1 MHMNMD
7 ARLRAAL
14 AAAVLSTVAVAQVGF
29 GDKAP
34 PAAWR
39 HWLQGEPTA
48 FAGEA
53 AAPCTVLAFYARP
66 GLAAQFAS
74 DGDYLASLQ
83 RRFADR
89 GLAVVA
95 VVNAPD
101 AQALANW
108 PGCRVAADDEGEL
121 TNAWLGAADGPWH
134 VVVLDKRG
142 RVVLL
147 GTPESG
153 LVDAIEATLRG
164 EDVIAPTARASAIRV
179 NMQVSFDDAIAADTV
194 RALEDVLTTA
204 PRDGLSFGLLYVT
217 QATKRNDAGEAS
229 KVLQRAS
236 KVLADEARPLA
247 VFADL
252 AMRGDP
258 GREGLATTLVPLLEV
273 ASKQTR
279 HDVTVQLAY
288 LRALVQAGLGREVG
302 RHAIAVR
309 KLVVSSASSCLDFAT
324 LLTQDK
330 DAPVHRDLATMA
342 LDKAATLGALPRLL
356 TAARY
361 GVAVRCAGD
370 TAAAKKLLDAYL
382 EEAAAITINNDC
394 WYMMT
399 ELATMG
405 RYDAFAA
412 GLAERMLE
420 QRDSMDGYEFDTAA
434 LAMFLAG
441 RVDEAVALQETA
453 IDKGGK
459 GNPEYTERLQRYKA
473 RLAPAPR

>member
-1 MHMNMD
+1 MNME

-14 AAAVLSTVAVAQVGF
+14 AAVVLGAVAVAQVGF
-29 GDKAP
+29 GGAAP

-39 HWLQGEPTA
+39 HWLQGEPAA

-53 AAPCTVLAFYARP
+53 MAPCTVLAFYTRP
-66 GLAAQFAS
+66 GLEAQFAS

-89 GLAVVA
+89 GLVVVA
-95 VVNAPD
+95 VVKAPD

-108 PGCRVAADDEGEL
+108 PGCRVAADPEAEL
-121 TNAWLGAADGPWH
+121 TNAWLGAGEAPCH
-134 VVVLDKRG
+134 VIVLDKRS
-142 RVVLL
+142 VVLL
-147 GTPESG
+147 GTPEAG
-153 LVDAIEATLRG
+153 LVDAIESTLRG
-164 EDVIAPTARASAIRV
+164 EDVIAATARAFGIR
-179 NMQVSFDDAIAADTV
+179 NNLLASFDDALAADTV
-194 RALEDVLTTA
+194 RALEDVLATA
-204 PRDGLSFGLLYVT
+204 PRDGLSLGLLYT
-217 QATKRNDAGEAS
+217 AQATKRSDAGEAA

-236 KVLADEARPLA
+236 KVLAGEARPLA
-247 VFADL
+247 AFADL
-252 AMRGDP
+252 ALRGDP
-258 GREGLATTLVPLLEV
+258 GRDGLATTLVPLLE
-273 ASKQTR
+273 AAAAEAR
-279 HDVTVQLAY
+279 RDVVVQLAY
-288 LRALVQAGLGREVG
+288 LRALVQAGSGREVG

-309 KLVVSSASSCLDFAT
+309 KLVVASASSCLDFAT

-330 DAPVHRDLATMA
+330 DAAVHRDLATMA
-342 LDKAATLGALPRLL
+342 LDKAASLGALPRLL

-361 GVAVRCAGD
+361 GVAVRCTGD
-370 TAAAKKLLDAYL
+370 TAAAKKLLDVYL
-382 EEAAAITINNDC
+382 EEAQAITINNDC
-394 WYMMT
+394 WYIMT

-420 QRDSMDGYEFDTAA
+420 QRDQMDYYEFDTAA

-459 GNPEYTERLQRYKA
+459 GNPEYTERLQRYKT
-473 RLAPAPR
+473 RMAPAPR

>member
-1 MHMNMD
+1 ME
-7 ARLRAAL
+7 ARLRDAL
-14 AAAVLSTVAVAQVGF
+14 AAVVLSTGAVAQVGF
-29 GDKAP
+29 GDAAP

-39 HWLQGEPTA
+39 HWLQGEPA
-48 FAGEA
+48 AMAGEGM
-53 AAPCTVLAFYARP
+53 APCTVLAFYTRP

-95 VVNAPD
+95 VVKAPD
-101 AQALANW
+101 ARNLANW
-108 PGCRVAADDEGEL
+108 PGCRVAADDEAEL

-134 VVVLDKRG
+134 VIVLDKRG
-142 RVVLL
+142 KVVLL
-147 GTPESG
+147 GCPEAG

-164 EDVIAPTARASAIRV
+164 EDVIAPTARAFAIRT
-179 NMQVSFDDAIAADTV
+179 NLQASFDDAVAADTV
-194 RALEDVLTTA
+194 RALEDVLVTV
-204 PRDGLSFGLLYVT
+204 PRDGLSFGLLYT
-217 QATKRNDAGEAS
+217 AQATKRNDAGEAS

-236 KVLADEARPLA
+236 KALAGEARPLA
-247 VFADL
+247 AFADL

-258 GREGLATTLVPLLEV
+258 GREGLATTLVPLLE
-273 ASKQTR
+273 AAAKEAR

-309 KLVVSSASSCLDFAT
+309 KLVVTSASSCLDFAT

-342 LDKAATLGALPRLL
+342 LDQAATLGALPRLL

-361 GVAVRCAGD
+361 GVAMRCAED
-370 TAAAKKLLDAYL
+370 TAAARKLLDAYL
-382 EEAAAITINNDC
+382 EDAAAITINNDC
-394 WYMMT
+394 WYIMT
-399 ELATMG
+399 ELPTMG

-420 QRDSMDGYEFDTAA
+420 QRDSMDSYEFDTAA

-453 IDKGGK
+453 IEKGGK
-459 GNPEYTERLQRYKA
+459 GNPEYTERLQRYRA
-473 RLAPAPR
+473 RMAPAPR

>member
-1 MHMNMD
+1 MNME
-7 ARLRAAL
+7 ARLRGAL
-14 AAAVLSTVAVAQVGF
+14 AAVVLSTGAVAQVGF
-29 GDKAP
+29 GDAAP

-39 HWLQGEPTA
+39 HWLQGEPAA

-53 AAPCTVLAFYARP
+53 TAPCTVLAFYTRP

-83 RRFADR
+83 RRFGDR

-95 VVNAPD
+95 VVKAPD

-108 PGCRVAADDEGEL
+108 PGCRVAADAEGEL
-121 TNAWLGAADGPWH
+121 TNAWLGAADGSCH
-134 VVVLDKRG
+134 VIVLDKRG

-147 GTPESG
+147 GTPEAG

-164 EDVIAPTARASAIRV
+164 EDVIAATARAFSIRC
-179 NMQVSFDDAIAADTV
+179 NMLGSFDDAVAADTA
-194 RALEDVLTTA
+194 RALEDVLATA
-204 PRDGLSFGLLYVT
+204 PRDGLSLGLLYT
-217 QATKRNDAGEAS
+217 AQATKRNDAAEAS
-229 KVLQRAS
+229 KVLQRAG
-236 KVLADEARPLA
+236 KVLAGEARPLA
-247 VFADL
+247 AFADL

-258 GREGLATTLVPLLEV
+258 GREGLATTLVPLLAAAAAE
-273 ASKQTR
+273 AR
-279 HDVTVQLAY
+279 HDVVVQLAY
-288 LRALVQAGLGREVG
+288 LRALVQAGSGREVG

-309 KLVVSSASSCLDFAT
+309 KLVVASASSCLDFAT

-330 DAPVHRDLATMA
+330 DAAVHRDLATMA

-370 TAAAKKLLDAYL
+370 TAAARKLLDAYV

-394 WYMMT
+394 WYIMT

-420 QRDSMDGYEFDTAA
+420 QRDRMDYFEFDTAA

-453 IDKGGK
+453 IEKGGK